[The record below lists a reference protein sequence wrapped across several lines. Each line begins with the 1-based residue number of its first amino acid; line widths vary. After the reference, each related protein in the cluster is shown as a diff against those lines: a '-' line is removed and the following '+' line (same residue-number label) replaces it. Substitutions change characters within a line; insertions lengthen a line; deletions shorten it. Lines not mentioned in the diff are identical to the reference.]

1 MSLERWRESLLSR
14 PAFVVRQARYAL
26 VAAGIVTLSLGIG
39 VVGYRSFGGLTWIDA
54 LVNASFIL
62 TGMGPVDPMLTVA
75 GKLFA
80 SGYAIFSG
88 VAFLSTIGVLMTPLA
103 HRVLH
108 RFHLRVTDE
117 EQ

>member
-1 MSLERWRESLLSR
+1 MSRE
-14 PAFVVRQARYAL
+14 VHVRFCESGRGRFPSATHLRRIAAAH
-26 VAAGIVTLSLGIG
+26 AAGFVHRDFKPENVLFGKDGIARVSDFG
-39 VVGYRSFGGLTWIDA
+39 V
-54 LVNASFIL
+54 
-62 TGMGPVDPMLTVA
+62 VA